1 METKSNLN
9 SVFFS
14 FSKDTATALSS
25 DNISK
30 PMANI
35 ENGNTKFSNSS
46 SSIINLLN
54 EYFEDKDQNS
64 TSLANFINKKDKEE
78 MDKNKDYFIKL
89 LKSTTFE
96 DGIDNEATD
105 YFSELINKNRAIAL
119 QLINTIYNDSVA
131 NNDNETT
138 IKILDLLSDYPL
150 KKLDP
155 NAQLMVVVSMA
166 NKNRFIQARALKVL
180 EHWMDYN
187 TLKMAGEIEI
197 TSPWVNMMFN
207 KIKEKIEKK
216 HVSKSL

>member
-105 YFSELINKNRAIAL
+105 YFVLHPPWI
-119 QLINTIYNDSVA
+119 
-131 NNDNETT
+131 
-138 IKILDLLSDYPL
+138 PL
-150 KKLDP
+150 
-155 NAQLMVVVSMA
+155 
-166 NKNRFIQARALKVL
+166 
-180 EHWMDYN
+180 
-187 TLKMAGEIEI
+187 
-197 TSPWVNMMFN
+197 
-207 KIKEKIEKK
+207 
-216 HVSKSL
+216 